1 MNKQEIDKVM
11 EDLPSQ
17 QTETTFQK
25 IYISVLFILLF
36 TFICYV
42 PDF

>member
-25 IYISVLFILLF
+25 VYISVLFILLF
-36 TFICYV
+36 LIVCWV
-42 PDF
+42 PES

>member
-1 MNKQEIDKVM
+1 MNKQEIDKM
-11 EDLPSQ
+11 MKNLPSQ

-25 IYISVLFILLF
+25 VYISVLFILLF

>member
-17 QTETTFQK
+17 RTETTFQK
-25 IYISVLFILLF
+25 VYISVLFILLF